1 MAIPG
6 GYFSACH
13 REFGRRMW
21 VGSAQYLPLSFLGT
35 SLLQDEFQALHA
47 IIVKGKP
54 PFLGKVCDWLA
65 TRILWPQI

>member
-1 MAIPG
+1 
-6 GYFSACH
+6 
-13 REFGRRMW
+13 MW

-54 PFLGKVCDWLA
+54 PFLGKACDWLA